1 MRKFSWLILATAVT
15 ACGAPA
21 DAPSSGSEPVQVSAT
36 EHVPFMLTESQ
47 AEGRIIFENMCWTCH
62 GPAGRGDGPAVQA
75 GSMAAPP
82 TFHADAYSAANSAAL
97 ERRFR
102 GGLDGTDENHSHM
115 QYVASLLVPE
125 RFAAALSFIPALTYP
140 SELPGSA
147 LAGETIYEFRCVGC
161 HGVSGR
167 GDGPASGSLA
177 NLTPA
182 DFTTDTLLASG
193 DWEATYDRIR
203 EGGQSM
209 HGSSMPPW
217 GIALSEADIWDL
229 VAYLATFQPGLL
241 AAPAWS
247 N

>member
-1 MRKFSWLILATAVT
+1 MRKFSWLILATAVA
-15 ACGAPA
+15 ACSAPA
-21 DAPSSGSEPVQVSAT
+21 DAPSGSGSAQVAAS
-36 EHVPFMLTESQ
+36 EHSPIQLSESQ
-47 AEGRIIFENMCWTCH
+47 TQGRVIFETMCWTCH
-62 GPAGRGDGPAVQA
+62 GSAGRGDGPAVQA
-75 GSMAAPP
+75 GSIGAPP
-82 TFHADAYSAANSAAL
+82 TFHSQEYSDVSYETL

-102 GGLDGTDENHSHM
+102 GGVDGTDENHPHM
-115 QYVASLLVPE
+115 QYVASLLEPE
-125 RFAAALSFIPALTYP
+125 RFAEALSFIPALTYP
-140 SELPGSA
+140 PELPGST
-147 LAGETIYEFRCVGC
+147 LAGEAIYEFRCVGC

-167 GDGPASGSLA
+167 GDGAAAASLA

-217 GIALSEADIWDL
+217 GIALSEEDIWDL

-241 AAPAWS
+241 DPPAWS